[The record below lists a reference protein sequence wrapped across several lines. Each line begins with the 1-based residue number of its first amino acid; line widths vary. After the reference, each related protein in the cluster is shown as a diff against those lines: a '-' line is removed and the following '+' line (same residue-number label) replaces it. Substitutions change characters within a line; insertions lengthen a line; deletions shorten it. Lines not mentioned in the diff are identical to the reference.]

1 MPVSNTKLTAH
12 HKIKQM
18 RAILFVVLISLFF
31 VGNLHAQERLTG
43 IRQERVNQDSSTFPD
58 SSQSRDT
65 LKPQQ
70 QDSYGGIG
78 MIIESFYRLNYLYP
92 ENINDLLAFIDYYD
106 FPEVFN
112 GLISNLHKN
121 RNEIRVNKTGNHLII
136 TAGKEVI
143 YDEEMRSPCDE
154 LSYDLSFYL
163 QNILIFDKNGVSID
177 SEELINEFKKGI
189 KQVKLHFDNVV
200 KKDGS
205 DVFVLVSYTLS
216 DGLTPICSSDYKI
229 SDYKYFDLIDDFL
242 SVFVSKNKISKM
254 IFTTPI
260 FIKERAKSN
269 K

>member
-1 MPVSNTKLTAH
+1 
-12 HKIKQM
+12 M

-43 IRQERVNQDSSTFPD
+43 IRQERVNQGSSTFPD
-58 SSQSRDT
+58 SSQSSDT
-65 LKPQQ
+65 LQPQQ
-70 QDSYGGIG
+70 QDNYGGIG
-78 MIIESFYRLNYLYP
+78 MIIESFYRLYYSYP

-154 LSYDLSFYL
+154 LSYDLPFYL

-177 SEELINEFKKGI
+177 SEELVNEFKKEI
-189 KQVKLHFDNVV
+189 KQVKLHFDKVER
-200 KKDGS
+200 KDGAA
-205 DVFVLVSYTLS
+205 VYVLLSYTLS
-216 DGLTPICSSDYKI
+216 DGLSPMCGSDYKI
-229 SDYKYFDLIDDFL
+229 SDYKYFDQVGDFL
-242 SVFVSKNKISKM
+242 SVFVRKNKISKI
-254 IFTTPI
+254 IFMTPI
-260 FIKERAKSN
+260 FIN

>member
-1 MPVSNTKLTAH
+1 
-12 HKIKQM
+12 M
-18 RAILFVVLISLFF
+18 RAILFVVLIHLFF
-31 VGNLHAQERLTG
+31 GGNLHAQERLTG
-43 IRQERVNQDSSTFPD
+43 IRQERVNQDSSALFD
-58 SSQSRDT
+58 SSQSSDT
-65 LKPQQ
+65 LRIEQ
-70 QDSYGGIG
+70 QDNYGGMG
-78 MIIESFYRLNYLYP
+78 MIIDSFYRLNYSYP
-92 ENINDLLAFIDYYD
+92 ESIKDLLAFIDYYD

-121 RNEIRVNKTGNHLII
+121 RNDIEINKAGNHLII

-154 LSYDLSFYL
+154 LSYDLPFYL

-177 SEELINEFKKGI
+177 SEKRVNEFKKEI

-216 DGLTPICSSDYKI
+216 DGLTPICSIDYKI

-260 FIKERAKSN
+260 FIKEPAKSN